1 MDEVFHGRLQELS
14 DLDLAVLVSLA
25 SGQHCI
31 CSSPSHLGRD
41 LRNEL
46 ALTCRETFGLQPAVI
61 NCSRKTTVDE
71 FSEAILVDTIETF
84 EDAEE
89 DHINTNQLAGQR
101 TSQNI
106 RPSASPRK
114 LSRFSNALDDQRI
127 ADVVIATHLD
137 LASESVQVQTLELLR
152 TKRIFTRTAMHS
164 APRDF
169 LLIVIAS
176 KRGARLTH
184 HLNDMFGMSH
194 FHAAEDGLPHLENR
208 EDSYS
213 LPSFSRSELKGLQ
226 ARTANVRLTGEVD
239 AYLHNIVIFLRQSR
253 YVNGGVTA
261 AATRHLRAVAK
272 ALAPLHGLDYVP
284 PSLVTLAARKVYPH
298 RLILAT
304 AETERTLRWGSD
316 PGAIREMLKGVT
328 VEDVIEEVIASVD
341 TPL

>member
-1 MDEVFHGRLQELS
+1 MASIVDGRLQQLS

-31 CSSPSHLGRD
+31 CSSPSHLGKD

-46 ALTCRETFGLQPAVI
+46 VLTCRETFGLQTAII

-71 FSEAILVDTIETF
+71 FSEAILVESIDTF

-89 DHINTNQLAGQR
+89 GQDKANNHAGSPPR
-101 TSQNI
+101 QNI
-106 RPSASPRK
+106 RPSANPGK
-114 LSRFSNALDDQRI
+114 FSSLTNALDDRRI
-127 ADVVIATHLD
+127 ADVVIAMHLD
-137 LASESVQVQTLELLR
+137 VASESVQVQTLELLR

-169 LLIVIAS
+169 LLIVVAS
-176 KRGARLTH
+176 KRGARLSH

-194 FHAAEDGLPHLENR
+194 FHGAEDGLPHLESR
-208 EDSYS
+208 EDVYS
-213 LPSFSRSELKGLQ
+213 LPSFTRGELRTLQ
-226 ARTANVRLTGEVD
+226 EQTVNVRLTGEVD

-284 PSLVTLAARKVYPH
+284 PSLVTLAAKKVYPH

-304 AETERTLRWGSD
+304 AETERTLRYGSD
-316 PGAIREMLKGVT
+316 PDAIREVLRGIT
-328 VEDVIEEVIASVD
+328 VEDVIEEVIAGVD